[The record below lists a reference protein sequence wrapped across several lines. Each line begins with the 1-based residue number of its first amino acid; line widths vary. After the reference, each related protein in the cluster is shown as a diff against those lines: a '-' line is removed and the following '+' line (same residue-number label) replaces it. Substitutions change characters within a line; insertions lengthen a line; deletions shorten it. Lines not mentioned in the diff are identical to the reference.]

1 MNFKSFINEN
11 TAFRYHHKDNNGL
24 MNNSSLN
31 YEKLDDDEYSEVEE
45 GYLKLQQPPRDLHG
59 QKLIFVFTP
68 EGENEHIRLI
78 NLLGK
83 ASKKGVVRQILDLSK
98 YDVVWNSGDGQLGL
112 REKI

>member
-1 MNFKSFINEN
+1 
-11 TAFRYHHKDNNGL
+11 

-59 QKLIFVFTP
+59 QKLIFVFTS

-78 NLLGK
+78 NG
-83 ASKKGVVRQILDLSK
+83 I
-98 YDVVWNSGDGQLGL
+98 N
-112 REKI
+112 EKSQP